1 MSTFYINPS
10 GILPKAGD
18 PLLYY
23 PSLGIAVPLV
33 KPLLMPT
40 AGLLAYYPLTAN
52 GNDASGNG
60 RHAFVSGSLTFGANG
75 ASGFSVA
82 NYLSLPASL
91 LAGVSA
97 FTISI
102 KFKVTSASKCAIYYA
117 KGSTSNSARDIGVYN
132 VYALNTTWY
141 VSWAVGRDSPTMT
154 FSPGEEYHMILAW
167 TGSVIACKINMVQQF
182 TANYSDF
189 AGIGLL
195 EHSLGVSQYHVSQ
208 NAWSAFN
215 GSIRAVRFY
224 NRVLST
230 DEQTLLM
237 EE

>member
-1 MSTFYINPS
+1 
-10 GILPKAGD
+10 
-18 PLLYY
+18 
-23 PSLGIAVPLV
+23 
-33 KPLLMPT
+33 
-40 AGLLAYYPLTAN
+40 
-52 GNDASGNG
+52 
-60 RHAFVSGSLTFGANG
+60 
-75 ASGFSVA
+75 
-82 NYLSLPASL
+82 
-91 LAGVSA
+91 
-97 FTISI
+97 
-102 KFKVTSASKCAIYYA
+102 
-117 KGSTSNSARDIGVYN
+117 
-132 VYALNTTWY
+132 
-141 VSWAVGRDSPTMT
+141 
-154 FSPGEEYHMILAW
+154 MILAW